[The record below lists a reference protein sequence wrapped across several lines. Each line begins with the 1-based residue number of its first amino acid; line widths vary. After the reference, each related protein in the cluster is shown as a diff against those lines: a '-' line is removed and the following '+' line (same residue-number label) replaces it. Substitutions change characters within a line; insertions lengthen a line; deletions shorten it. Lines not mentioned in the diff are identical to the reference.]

1 MKPTAKTAF
10 FILLIALTVAVGWWL
25 SSPKKQP
32 ASIATTP
39 KPVPTMPQATTS
51 APIQS
56 DTPPEIV
63 QPHARTPYL
72 GLKDPRWIERRRL
85 REEDPAYQW
94 RTPIEFF
101 GKVIDERNQPVAG
114 AEIEYSWNG
123 TIEKYG
129 KDGVVHKTMT
139 SDANGFFHIHGIE
152 GKILTVLVSKDGYY
166 RRKSWNGGSFDYAAF
181 WEPIFIEPDRGK
193 LVVFY
198 LVKRPVAEPTYRIGS
213 RIFLEPPALE
223 AHLDLLSPTAQSAAP
238 ADLHVRITRPP
249 GASYENPFDWS
260 VTIEGLNGAEIVETT
275 DEFMLQAPVDGYQP
289 KLIRDYKNPTGNAR
303 QKVRFYVRSRARK
316 LYAAVD
322 FEMAAYR
329 RMNGSEPASIVIS
342 ATVNPNYSPNV
353 EYDPEKNLRLLP
365 RHGAGE
371 STREHLPRR

>member
-1 MKPTAKTAF
+1 MKPATKTACF
-10 FILLIALTVAVGWWL
+10 VLLTLIAVAIVWWL
-25 SSPKKQP
+25 SSPRK
-32 ASIATTP
+32 STTSVSATP
-39 KPVPTMPQATTS
+39 NPVPKAPEAATQL
-51 APIQS
+51 PIQS

-63 QPHARTPYL
+63 QPFARTPYL
-72 GLKDPRWIERRRL
+72 GLKDPRWVERRRL

-101 GKVIDERNQPVAG
+101 GMVIDEKNQPVAG

-139 SDANGFFHIHGIE
+139 SDASGSFHIHGIE
-152 GKILTVLVSKDGYY
+152 GKVLTVLVSKDGYY
-166 RRKSWNGGSFDYAAF
+166 RRKSWNGGSFDYAGF
-181 WEPIFIEPDRGK
+181 WEPIFIEPDRNK
-193 LVVFY
+193 PVILQ

-223 AHLDLLSPTAQSAAP
+223 THLDLLSPTAQSAAP

-249 GASYENPFDWS
+249 GASYEKPFDWS
-260 VTIEGLNGAEIVETT
+260 VTIEGRNGAEIVETT
-275 DEFMLQAPVDGYQP
+275 DEFMLQAPADGYQP
-289 KLIRDYKNPTGNAR
+289 KLVRDYKNPTGNAR
-303 QKVRFYVRSRARK
+303 QKVRFYVRSKGRK

-342 ATVNPNYSPNV
+342 ATVNPNDSPNV
-353 EYDPEKNLRLLP
+353 EYDPEKDI
-365 RHGAGE
+365 
-371 STREHLPRR
+371 REMAKK

>member
-1 MKPTAKTAF
+1 MKPATKTACF
-10 FILLIALTVAVGWWL
+10 VLLTLIAVAIGWWL
-25 SSPKKQP
+25 SSPRK
-32 ASIATTP
+32 STTSVSATP
-39 KPVPTMPQATTS
+39 NPVPKAPEAATQL
-51 APIQS
+51 PIQS

-63 QPHARTPYL
+63 QPFARTPYL
-72 GLKDPRWIERRRL
+72 GLKDPRWVERRRL

-101 GKVIDERNQPVAG
+101 GMVIDEKNQPVAG

-139 SDANGFFHIHGIE
+139 SDASGSFHIHGIE
-152 GKILTVLVSKDGYY
+152 GKVLTVLVSKDGYY
-166 RRKSWNGGSFDYAAF
+166 RRKSWNGGSFDYAGF
-181 WEPIFIEPDRGK
+181 WEPIFIEPDRNK
-193 LVVFY
+193 PVILQ

-223 AHLDLLSPTAQSAAP
+223 THLDLLSPTAQSAAP

-249 GASYENPFDWS
+249 GASYEKPFDWS
-260 VTIEGLNGAEIVETT
+260 VTIEGRNGAEIVETT
-275 DEFMLQAPVDGYQP
+275 DEFMLQAPADGYQP
-289 KLIRDYKNPTGNAR
+289 KLVRDYKNPTGNAR
-303 QKVRFYVRSRARK
+303 QKVRFYVRSKGRK

-342 ATVNPNYSPNV
+342 ATVNPNDSPNV
-353 EYDPEKNLRLLP
+353 EYDPEKDI
-365 RHGAGE
+365 
-371 STREHLPRR
+371 REMAKK

>member
-1 MKPTAKTAF
+1 MKSAPKTAW
-10 FILLIALTVAVGWWL
+10 IVLLIALAVAIGWWL
-25 SSPKKQP
+25 SSPEKPP
-32 ASIATTP
+32 APMATTP
-39 KPVPTMPQATTS
+39 KPAPTVLEATTS
-51 APIQS
+51 PTIQS

-63 QPHARTPYL
+63 QPFARTPYL

-101 GKVIDERNQPVAG
+101 GMVVDENNRPVAG
-114 AEIEYSWNG
+114 AEVEYSWNG

-129 KDGVVHKTMT
+129 GDGVKHQTMT
-139 SDANGFFHIHGIE
+139 SDANGLFHIYGIE
-152 GKILTVLVSKDGYY
+152 GKGVTIRVSKEGYHRSKSPNDG
-166 RRKSWNGGSFDYAAF
+166 NFEYAGF
-181 WEPIFIEPDRGK
+181 WEPTFIEPDRGK
-193 LVVFY
+193 PVIFH

-223 AHLDLLSPTAQSAAP
+223 THLDLLSPTAQSTAP

-249 GASYENPFDWS
+249 GASYEKPFDWS
-260 VTIEGLNGAEIVETT
+260 VTIEGRNGAEIVETT
-275 DEFMLQAPVDGYQP
+275 DEVMLQAPADGYQP
-289 KLIRDYKNPTGNAR
+289 KLVRDYKNPTGNAR
-303 QKVRFYVRSRARK
+303 HKVRFYIRSKSRK

-342 ATVNPNYSPNV
+342 ATVNPNDSPNV
-353 EYDPEKNLRLLP
+353 EYDPEKDI
-365 RHGAGE
+365 
-371 STREHLPRR
+371 REMAKK

>member
-1 MKPTAKTAF
+1 MKPAAKTAF
-10 FILLIALTVAVGWWL
+10 FVLLIVLAVAVGWWL
-25 SSPKKQP
+25 SSPKTPP
-32 ASIATTP
+32 AAVVATP
-39 KPVPTMPQATTS
+39 KPVPTAPGATTPL
-51 APIQS
+51 PIQS

-63 QPHARTPYL
+63 QPFARTPYL

-101 GKVIDERNQPVAG
+101 GKVIDEKNLPVAG
-114 AEIEYSWNG
+114 AEVEYSWNG

-129 KDGVVHKTMT
+129 GDGVSHRTMT
-139 SDANGFFHIHGIE
+139 SDTNGLFHIHGIE
-152 GKILTVLVSKDGYY
+152 GKGITIRVSKDGYH
-166 RRKSWNGGSFDYAAF
+166 RSKSPNDGNFEYAGF
-181 WEPIFIEPDRGK
+181 WEPIFIEPDSNK
-193 LVVFY
+193 PVVFN

-223 AHLDLLSPTAQSAAP
+223 THLDLLSPTAQSTAP

-249 GASYENPFDWS
+249 GASYEKPFDWS
-260 VTIEGLNGAEIVETT
+260 VTIEGRNGAEIVETT
-275 DEFMLQAPVDGYQP
+275 DEFMLQAPADGYQP
-289 KLIRDYKNPTGNAR
+289 KLVRDYKNPTGNAR
-303 QKVRFYVRSRARK
+303 QKVRFYVRSKGRK

-342 ATVNPNYSPNV
+342 ATVNPTDSPNV
-353 EYDPEKNLRLLP
+353 EYDPEMNI
-365 RHGAGE
+365 
-371 STREHLPRR
+371 REMAKK

>member
-1 MKPTAKTAF
+1 MKPATKTACF
-10 FILLIALTVAVGWWL
+10 VLLTLIAVAIGWWL
-25 SSPKKQP
+25 SSLRK
-32 ASIATTP
+32 STTSVSATP
-39 KPVPTMPQATTS
+39 NPVPTAPEAATPL
-51 APIQS
+51 PIQS

-63 QPHARTPYL
+63 QPFARTPYL
-72 GLKDPRWIERRRL
+72 GLKDPRWVERRRL

-101 GKVIDERNQPVAG
+101 GKVIDEKNQPVAG

-139 SDANGFFHIHGIE
+139 SDASGSFHIHGIE
-152 GKILTVLVSKDGYY
+152 GKVLTVLVSKDGYY
-166 RRKSWNGGSFDYAAF
+166 RRKSWNGGSFDYAGF
-181 WEPIFIEPDRGK
+181 WEPIFIEPDRNK
-193 LVVFY
+193 PVILQ

-223 AHLDLLSPTAQSAAP
+223 THLDLLSPTAQSTAP

-249 GASYENPFDWS
+249 GASYEKPFDWS
-260 VTIEGLNGAEIVETT
+260 VTIEGRNGAEIVETT
-275 DEFMLQAPVDGYQP
+275 DEFMLQAPADGYQP
-289 KLIRDYKNPTGNAR
+289 KLVRDYKNPTGNAR
-303 QKVRFYVRSRARK
+303 QKVRFYVRSKARK
-316 LYAAVD
+316 FYAAVD

-342 ATVNPNYSPNV
+342 ATVNPNDSPNV
-353 EYDPEKNLRLLP
+353 EYDPEKDI
-365 RHGAGE
+365 
-371 STREHLPRR
+371 REMAKK